1 MLLASFGPTLGK
13 GFAAMWMEKIRHGV
27 LQIST
32 DTGPR
37 YVTPS
42 FAERIQLLWMFRNF
56 HILPQQVLSRHERQL
71 IEMLCSEQ
79 RLARGRNGHFNDALC
94 VIGTVERPAQ
104 LPPKKSSLRAVAQRK
119 QTA

>member
-1 MLLASFGPTLGK
+1 MLLASFGPTLRK
-13 GFAAMWMEKIRHGV
+13 GFAVMWMEKIRHGV

-32 DTGPR
+32 NTGPR

-42 FAERIQLLWMFRNF
+42 FVERIQLLWMFRNF

-71 IEMLCSEQ
+71 IEMLCTEE
-79 RLARGRNGHFNDALC
+79 RLARGRNGHGNDEPCL
-94 VIGTVERPAQ
+94 IGTVERVMP
-104 LPPKKSSLRAVAQRK
+104 LPPKKASVAAMAQRK